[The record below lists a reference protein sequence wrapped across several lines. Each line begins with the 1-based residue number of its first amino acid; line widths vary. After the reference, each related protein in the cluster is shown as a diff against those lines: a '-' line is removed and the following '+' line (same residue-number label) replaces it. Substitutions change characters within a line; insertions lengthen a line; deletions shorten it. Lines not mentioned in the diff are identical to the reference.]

1 MKTFVVI
8 GAFVLLGLASAIA
21 QAPSAAKQSAASTT
35 ASQSKIDPAKEADI
49 RRLLDLVGTKALMQ
63 NTMESSI
70 TSIRPVLTNVLPPGD
85 YRDKL
90 IDLFFAKFKAQADLK
105 QLIDMSVV
113 AYDKHFSGDEIKGLI
128 KFYETP
134 LGQKAVSELPQLVS
148 ELGEAG
154 RTWGEKLGRECMGQ
168 VLAEHP
174 DLQAALE
181 AAEKAAHSR

>member
-1 MKTFVVI
+1 MKTFVAI
-8 GAFVLLGLASAIA
+8 GAFLLLGLASAIA
-21 QAPSAAKQSAASTT
+21 QAPSAAKQGAVSTT
-35 ASQSKIDPAKEADI
+35 ASPSKIDPAKEANI

-63 NTMESSI
+63 NMMESSI
-70 TSIRPVLTNVLPPGD
+70 TNIRPALTGVMPPGD
-85 YRDKL
+85 YREKL
-90 IDLFFAKFKAQADLK
+90 IDLFFAKFKAKADLT

-113 AYDKHFSGDEIKGLI
+113 AYDKHFSDDEIKGLI

-134 LGQKAVSELPQLVS
+134 LGQKSVSELPQLVA

-154 RTWGEKLGRECMGQ
+154 RAWGEKLGRECMRQ

-181 AAEKAAHSR
+181 AAGKAAQSR